1 MIDPAAFQQWF
12 VGFMQQ
18 FAEGGGDAVVLAA
31 DGKTLRRSYDRP
43 GGATLPA
50 ASGQRLGRGA
60 AAGVRIGQQTV
71 AAKSNAIT
79 ALPQLLA
86 MLTLRGK
93 VATADAM
100 HCQRQAAW
108 RSR

>member
-1 MIDPAAFQQWF
+1 MVLGQL
-12 VGFMQQ
+12 
-18 FAEGGGDAVVLAA
+18 AV
-31 DGKTLRRSYDRP
+31 D
-43 GGATLPA
+43 
-50 ASGQRLGRGA
+50 
-60 AAGVRIGQQTV
+60 
-71 AAKSNAIT
+71 AKSNAIT

-93 VATADAM
+93 VVTADAM